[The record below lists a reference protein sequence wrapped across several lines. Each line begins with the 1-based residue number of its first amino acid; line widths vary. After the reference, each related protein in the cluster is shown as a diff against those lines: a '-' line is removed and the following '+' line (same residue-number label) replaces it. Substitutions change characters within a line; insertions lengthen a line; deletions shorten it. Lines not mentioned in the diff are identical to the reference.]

1 MTKGR
6 RRKENFEKREK
17 SKRLHFFVNRR
28 ALLQRVLLLVL
39 LSIPDRRTTTGTRQ
53 TF

>member
-17 SKRLHFFVNRR
+17 SKRLHFLLTTRASATGVAGAALDNR
-28 ALLQRVLLLVL
+28 
-39 LSIPDRRTTTGTRQ
+39 P
-53 TF
+53 